1 MEQNIILESDRLIE
15 KTIAQCFEY
24 RVSLTPDAPAV
35 EFEGEVISWQ
45 ELDRLSDWLVWRFD
59 FLGIKRGTRAGIWC
73 GNNLQ
78 WIIVFLG
85 LQKIGA
91 TSVLINPGYLADEL
105 HKIISYSDV
114 EYLFYGEEFKNTD
127 LTKILADVDIST
139 TPNLK
144 QTIPIEL
151 REAVDFMKKGAAE
164 LTKEQ
169 KDRICQLKR
178 LPDCKDTACMLFTS
192 GTTALPKGV
201 LLTHYHLVNDAV
213 FTAKAMHWE
222 KEDKICVMV
231 PLFHC
236 FGMTSCL
243 LGSIITGCCLYVM
256 KYYRTIDALEGIQN
270 HGCTVLNGVPSMFL
284 AMVHNR
290 RFDEFKLDSLKS
302 GIIAGSPLSADDYRL
317 ICEKLGMEKLL
328 MSYGQTETSPGVS
341 FSEYDETIEQKCD
354 NAGFLIPYIEV
365 CVWGADGE
373 QNIYHCDVIKPDGR
387 VLGMEKPG
395 ETHVKYISS
404 AGDKRSAV
412 CTKGTFFSKGEIGV
426 RGFNV
431 MQGYF
436 RREEATRETLTPNGW
451 LHTGDLGFV
460 DDSGRIHINGRIK
473 EMIIRGGENISPVEI
488 EECIRMLPQIR
499 DVKVVGVPQAVL
511 QEEIAACIVLK
522 SNCQLTE
529 KEVVEHCKK
538 YLAAY
543 KVPRYIAFFEKLPMN
558 SSNKIK
564 IGELKE
570 QMRVFALTN
579 KIDLCG
585 YPHSL

>member
-1 MEQNIILESDRLIE
+1 MEQNNILESDRLLE

-35 EFEGEVISWQ
+35 EFEGERISWN
-45 ELDRLSDWLVWRFD
+45 ELDRLSDGLVWRFD

-91 TSVLINPGYLADEL
+91 TAVLINPGYLADEL

-114 EYLFYGEEFKNTD
+114 EYLFYGEEFKNAD
-127 LTKILADVDIST
+127 LTKILAEVDIST

-151 REAVDFMKKGAAE
+151 KAAIDFMKKGAEE
-164 LTKEQ
+164 LTEEQ
-169 KDRICQLKR
+169 KQRIYELKQ

-201 LLTHYHLVNDAV
+201 LLTHYNLVNDAM

-222 KEDKICVMV
+222 KDDKICVMV

-243 LGSIITGCCLYVM
+243 LASVICGSCLYVM
-256 KYYRTIDALEGIQN
+256 KYYRTINALEGIDN

-290 RFDEFKLDSLKS
+290 HFEEFKLNSLKS
-302 GIIAGSPLSADDYRL
+302 GIIAGSPLSASDYKM
-317 ICEKLGMEKLL
+317 ICEKLGMEKLQ
-328 MSYGQTETSPGVS
+328 MSYGQTETSPGIS

-354 NAGFLIPYIEV
+354 NAGFIIPFIEV
-365 CVWGADGE
+365 CVWDLEGN
-373 QNIYHCDVIKPDGR
+373 QNIYHCDVLKPDGR
-387 VLGMEKPG
+387 ILGREETG
-395 ETHVKYISS
+395 ESHIHYTSLI
-404 AGDKRSAV
+404 GDKRNAV
-412 CTKGTFFSKGEIGV
+412 CTRGTFFSRGEIGV

-431 MQGYF
+431 MKGYF
-436 RREEATRETLTPNGW
+436 RREEATREVLTEDGFI
-451 LHTGDLGFV
+451 HTGDLGFV
-460 DDSGRIHINGRIK
+460 DDSGRIHISGRIK

-488 EECIRMLPQIR
+488 EECIRMFPQVR

-511 QEEIAACIVLK
+511 QEEIAACIVLRK
-522 SNCQLTE
+522 NCELT
-529 KEVVEHCKK
+529 KEEITAHCSK

-543 KVPRYIAFFEKLPMN
+543 KVPRYIEFFEELPVN

-570 QMRVFALTN
+570 RMRVLALAN
-579 KIDLCG
+579 K
-585 YPHSL
+585 